1 MLFKIGGREGGFG
14 TLIGDYQEDETFGE
28 EVNTR

>member
-1 MLFKIGGREGGFG
+1 MLFKIGAREGFG